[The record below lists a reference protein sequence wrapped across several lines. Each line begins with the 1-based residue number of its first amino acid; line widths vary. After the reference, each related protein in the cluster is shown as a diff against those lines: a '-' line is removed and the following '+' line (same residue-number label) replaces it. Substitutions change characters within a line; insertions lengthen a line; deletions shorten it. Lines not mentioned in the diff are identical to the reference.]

1 MNLLQTEIE
10 QLVQIALAEDLPW
23 GDVTSETLLEPE
35 WQAQGTVI
43 AKGEGVIAGLPIMAC
58 VFQMVDPMTCFE
70 TLCRDGTA
78 VQYGD
83 IVARVEGSAISL
95 LRAERIALNFLQ
107 QLSGVATLTAQL
119 VAQISDLPAHIIDTR
134 KTIPGLRRLQKYAV
148 RMGGGN
154 NHRFS
159 LSDGVLIKDNHLA
172 LLRQNNKSMK
182 DALTAMRYR
191 IPHGIKI
198 EIEVETFAELH
209 DALHAGAEIILLD
222 NMSPERL
229 REAVAIVDGCAITQA
244 SGGITLDTV
253 RAVAE
258 SGVDLISV
266 GALTHSAKALDLS
279 FEMIS

>member
-78 VQYGD
+78 VKNGD
-83 IVARVEGSAISL
+83 IVARVEGAAISL

-107 QLSGVATLTAQL
+107 QLSGVATLTSQL
-119 VAQISDLPAHIIDTR
+119 VTQIQHLPAKIIDTR

-172 LLRQNNKSMK
+172 LLRQNNKNMK

-209 DALHAGAEIILLD
+209 EALEAGAEIILLD

-229 REAVAIVDGCAITQA
+229 REAVLIIDGRAITQA
-244 SGGITLDTV
+244 SGGITLDTIRV
-253 RAVAE
+253 VAE

-279 FEMIS
+279 FEMTS